1 MMKKENN
8 NWLLLIVFDFIYYI
22 ESPNKM
28 SNNISD
34 QKVDVVI
41 ADDFKNGTEDFKDKE
56 SNITFELSRK

>member
-8 NWLLLIVFDFIYYI
+8 NQHLHIVFNFIYYI

-34 QKVDVVI
+34 QKVDMYVLNDCV
-41 ADDFKNGTEDFKDKE
+41 NGTEDIKDKE
-56 SNITFELSRK
+56 LNVTIELSR